1 MTLQLADHSI
11 TRPFGVVEDVL
22 VKIHQLTFPVD
33 FVIMEIED
41 VKIPLI
47 VGRPFMLTAKCVA
60 DMDETKL
67 VVNPVESSSVFMG
80 PKQVKTRAIPDIPAA
95 PPPAVPPLDI
105 SPPSTS
111 QTFMPFSLSEKLLP
125 MLHNL
130 YHGQY
135 LQMQSLH
142 HLSLQ

>member
-1 MTLQLADHSI
+1 MMPLFMCQRIRNLKIAPTRMTLQLADHSI

-60 DMDETKL
+60 DMGNGNLEMS
-67 VVNPVESSSVFMG
+67 VE
-80 PKQVKTRAIPDIPAA
+80 D
-95 PPPAVPPLDI
+95 
-105 SPPSTS
+105 
-111 QTFMPFSLSEKLLP
+111 
-125 MLHNL
+125 
-130 YHGQY
+130 
-135 LQMQSLH
+135 
-142 HLSLQ
+142 